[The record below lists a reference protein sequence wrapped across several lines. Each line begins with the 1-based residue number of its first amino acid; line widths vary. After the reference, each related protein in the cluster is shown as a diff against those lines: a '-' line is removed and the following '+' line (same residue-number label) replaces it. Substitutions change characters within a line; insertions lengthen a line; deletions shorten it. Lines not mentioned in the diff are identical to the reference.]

1 MKKIFYLAAILLT
14 QSLYAQQPKCNC
26 EQTLAKL
33 IYKVETEYPGFSA
46 KTKDTFMYNGF
57 KDNLTIETKKADEL
71 ACQQILKRYTDFFKD
86 PHLWVG
92 VNGAPFASANTPADT
107 VSSFEVDLNE
117 FQNKVQYAEDKLE
130 GIWTTDGYKI
140 GIKKTSENNYVGFII
155 SADAAV
161 WKPKEI
167 KFKLFPNGNFEYA
180 LRDKT
185 LKSGS
190 YQYDDAGILFFDEVS
205 VALVKQGKKSKVEE
219 AKVAEKLKELEGFYF
234 KQITAKTAVLKLP
247 SFEYQHLKEIDQLIE
262 QNKTQIENTENLII
276 DLRGNPGGTTD
287 AYKKLLPYI
296 MGKNIRNSGAEFL
309 ATQTYIDNLE
319 RYKKTLD
326 KNVSTAGTD
335 KTIATLK
342 ANLGK
347 FVNFN
352 GDGELVQIQEVMPAA
367 KSPKNVVILA
377 NKRTGSSAEYF
388 LFIAKQSKKVK
399 LMGIPSYG
407 ALDYGNAYLVD
418 FGCANYQILMPTYR
432 ALRLPDYPIDN
443 IGIQPDVH
451 LDKSVKDWISFA
463 VNYLEN

>member
-1 MKKIFYLAAILLT
+1 MKKILYLVAFLLT
-14 QSLYAQQPKCNC
+14 QSLYAQQPNCNC

-57 KDNLTIETKKADEL
+57 KENLIIEAKKADEL

-92 VNGAPFASANTPADT
+92 ANGTPFASGNNTTGNVP
-107 VSSFEVDLNE
+107 SFAVDLND
-117 FQNKVQYAEDKLE
+117 FQNKVQNAKDKLE
-130 GIWTTDGYKI
+130 GIWKTDGYTI
-140 GIKKTSENNYVGFII
+140 GIKKTGKDYVGFII
-155 SADAAV
+155 AADAAV

-180 LRDKT
+180 LMDKT
-185 LKSGS
+185 LKNGS
-190 YQYDDAGILFFDEVS
+190 YQYDDAGILFLDEVS
-205 VALVKQGKKSKVEE
+205 VALVRQGPKSKAEE
-219 AKVAEKLKELEGFYF
+219 TKIAERLKELEGFYF
-234 KQITAKTAVLKLP
+234 KQITTKTAVLKLP
-247 SFEYQHLKEIDQLIE
+247 SFEYQYLKEIDQLIE

-296 MGKNIRNSGAEFL
+296 MGKNIRNTGAEFL

-319 RYKKTLD
+319 HYKKTLD
-326 KNVSTAGTD
+326 KDAPTEAID
-335 KTIATLK
+335 KNIATLK

-347 FVNFN
+347 FVNFS
-352 GDGELVQIQEVMPAA
+352 GDGELVQIQEVVPAA

-388 LFIAKQSKKVK
+388 LFLAKQSKKVK

-407 ALDYGNAYLVD
+407 ALDYGNAYFID

-443 IGIQPDVH
+443 IGIQPDIH
-451 LDKSVKDWISFA
+451 LDKSVKDWINFA
-463 VNYLEN
+463 VNYLED